1 MTVQKQINFLL
12 ATLPYIILVQLS
24 LTILLAQAE
33 DSIYGPT
40 KSGDLIWN
48 IAGKV
53 TPNSSVTKPQMILSL
68 LKANPQA
75 FKVPCNFNSLKIKE
89 ILKIP
94 AMAEIQEISATD
106 ANAEF
111 KRQNDEW
118 TKRRRNPIKCPT
130 IESPVVAT
138 KTPTET
144 PAVEVPTPVT
154 TVPQKTIP
162 ATAEKTTP
170 TPAVVPPSPPATTAP
185 TKPVSLTTPPPVA
198 AAPPV
203 LPPVASPP
211 PQLVPEESTTAMVAA
226 ATPSANSTT
235 APTTPVTGP
244 PAQTEAPSASSSS
257 LMWIILSV
265 GGLLA
270 ALIIGGLL
278 HKHTKQHN
286 STPVD
291 TNVPTD
297 ESNRSAPTI
306 ASQAVE
312 VDDMPLHTE
321 IKAENITKDEEKFKL

>member
-1 MTVQKQINFLL
+1 MQKQTNFLL

-33 DSIYGPT
+33 DNIYGPT

-53 TPNSSVTKPQMILSL
+53 TPNSSVTRPQMILSL

-75 FKVPCNFNSLKIKE
+75 FKVPCNFNSLKTKE

-94 AMAEIQEISATD
+94 TMAEIQKISATD

-118 TKRRRNPIKCPT
+118 TKRRRNPIKCPA
-130 IESPVVAT
+130 IESPVVTT

-144 PAVEVPTPVT
+144 PAAEVPTPVT
-154 TVPQKTIP
+154 TTPQKTIP

-170 TPAVVPPSPPATTAP
+170 TPAVVPPSPPAP
-185 TKPVSLTTPPPVA
+185 IKPVSPTTPPPVV

-203 LPPVASPP
+203 LPPETSPP
-211 PQLVPEESTTAMVAA
+211 PRLVPEESTTATVAA
-226 ATPSANSTT
+226 TTPSANSTT
-235 APTTPVTGP
+235 VPTTPVTVP
-244 PAQTEAPSASSSS
+244 PAQTEAPSAFSSS

-297 ESNRSAPTI
+297 ESNRSASTI
-306 ASQAVE
+306 ASQAAE

>member
-12 ATLPYIILVQLS
+12 ATLPYIILAQLS
-24 LTILLAQAE
+24 LTITLAQAE

-75 FKVPCNFNSLKIKE
+75 FKVSCNFNSLKTKE

-94 AMAEIQEISATD
+94 SLAEIQKISATD

-118 TKRRRNPIKCPT
+118 TNRRRNPIKCPT

-138 KTPTET
+138 TTPTET
-144 PAVEVPTPVT
+144 PAAEVPTPVT
-154 TVPQKTIP
+154 TADQKTIP
-162 ATAEKTTP
+162 ATAEKNTP
-170 TPAVVPPSPPATTAP
+170 ATAVVPPSPPATAAP
-185 TKPVSLTTPPPVA
+185 IKPVSPTTPPP
-198 AAPPV
+198 AAPAPV
-203 LPPVASPP
+203 LPPVAPAMPP
-211 PQLVPEESTTAMVAA
+211 PRLVPEESTTVKVE
-226 ATPSANSTT
+226 TPVSSTT
-235 APTTPVTGP
+235 STASTTPAP
-244 PAQTEAPSASSSS
+244 PSQTETPFASASS
-257 LMWIILSV
+257 LMWIILSI

-278 HKHTKQHN
+278 HKLTKQRS
-286 STPVD
+286 STG
-291 TNVPTD
+291 
-297 ESNRSAPTI
+297 ESNESAPMV
-306 ASQAVE
+306 ASPLGE
-312 VDDMPLHTE
+312 IDDMPLHTHTE
-321 IKAENITKDEEKFKL
+321 IKAENITKDEDKFKL